1 MIVTGPGNCITDVS
15 GIRVGHHTDPGAGT
29 GCSVLLCEEGAT
41 GGVSVMG
48 AFPGSR
54 EIAMLGPTSVDSVV
68 HAILLTG
75 GTVFGL
81 DAASGILR
89 YLEGRRKGYRL
100 GRIYVP
106 RVPGAVIFDLG
117 FINHRV
123 RPTADDGFA
132 ASESALDSASAE
144 GTIGAGTGA
153 TVGKLGE
160 LKQAMKGG
168 FGTASVDLGDGV
180 MVGAAVVTNSIGGI
194 YDPADGRVIAGPIS
208 ANGSIIDSLRH
219 IVSDDYVAPKWAAGT
234 NTTIGVIATNA
245 RITTGEANRLA
256 TVGHDGIAL
265 AVRPAHMQYDGD
277 TLFAIGT
284 GTTETPVDM
293 TRLGAAAAHCVAQAA
308 LSGVL
313 AATGLGGI
321 PSVSEMGA
329 VSDMGPASELEG

>member
-1 MIVTGPGNCITDVS
+1 V
-15 GIRVGHHTDPGAGT
+15 
-29 GCSVLLCEEGAT
+29 LCEDGAV

-89 YLEGRRKGYRL
+89 YLEARRKGYRL

-132 ASESALDSASAE
+132 ASESAIDSASGE

-168 FGTASVDLGDGV
+168 FGTASVDLGHGV
-180 MVGAAVVTNSIGGI
+180 IVAAAVVTNSIGGI
-194 YDPADGRVIAGPIS
+194 YDPADGRVLAGPRSRAQTGAPTGTQI
-208 ANGSIIDSLRH
+208 GEETIIDSLRH
-219 IVSDDYVAPKWAAGT
+219 IVSADYRPPKWASGT

-245 RITTGEANRLA
+245 RLTTSDANRLA

-284 GTTETPVDM
+284 GATDTPVDM

-308 LSGVL
+308 VSGVL

-321 PSVSEMGA
+321 PA
-329 VSDMGPASELEG
+329 VSDVRKTDRLGSGDANGG

>member
-1 MIVTGPGNCITDVS
+1 MGRLMIVTGPGNCITDVS
-15 GIRVGHHTDPGAGT
+15 GVRVGHHTDPDAGT
-29 GCSVLLCEEGAT
+29 GCSVILCEDGAV

-89 YLEGRRKGYRL
+89 YLEARRKGYRL

-123 RPTADDGFA
+123 RPTADDGFS
-132 ASESALDSASAE
+132 ASESALDSASPE
-144 GTIGAGTGA
+144 GTLGAGTGA

-160 LKQAMKGG
+160 LKMAMKGG

-180 MVGAAVVTNSIGGI
+180 MVGAAVVTNSIGGVF
-194 YDPADGRVIAGPIS
+194 DPSDGRLLAGPRDS
-208 ANGSIIDSLRH
+208 DGSIIDSLKL
-219 IVSDDYVAPKWAAGT
+219 IVSGDYSPPRWASGT
-234 NTTIGVIATNA
+234 NTTIGVVATNA
-245 RITTGEANRLA
+245 RLTTTQANRMA

-284 GTTETPVDM
+284 GATDTPVDM
-293 TRLGAAAAHCVAQAA
+293 TRLGAAAVHCVAQAA
-308 LSGVL
+308 VSGVL

-321 PSVSEMGA
+321 PAASDMGAASEMGA
-329 VSDMGPASELEG
+329 

>member
-1 MIVTGPGNCITDVS
+1 MIVTGPGNCITDVD

-29 GCSVLLCEEGAT
+29 GCSVVLCEDGAV

-75 GTVFGL
+75 GSVFGL

-89 YLEGRRKGYRL
+89 YLEGRRKGYRV
-100 GRIYVP
+100 GSFYVP
-106 RVPGAVIFDLG
+106 RVPGAVIFDLV

-132 ASESALDSASAE
+132 ACESALDRASGE

-160 LKQAMKGG
+160 PKQAIKGG

-180 MVGAAVVTNSIGGI
+180 VVAAAVVTNSIGGI
-194 YDPADGRVIAGPIS
+194 YDPADGRVLAGPRS
-208 ANGSIIDSLRH
+208 RAQTGEETIIDSLRH
-219 IVSDDYVAPKWAAGT
+219 IVSADYSPPKWASGT

-245 RITTGEANRLA
+245 RLTTGDANRLA

-284 GTTETPVDM
+284 GSTNTPVDM
-293 TRLGAAAAHCVAQAA
+293 TRLGAAAVHCVAQAA
-308 LSGVL
+308 ISGVL

-321 PSVSEMGA
+321 PAASEM
-329 VSDMGPASELEG
+329 EGNRL